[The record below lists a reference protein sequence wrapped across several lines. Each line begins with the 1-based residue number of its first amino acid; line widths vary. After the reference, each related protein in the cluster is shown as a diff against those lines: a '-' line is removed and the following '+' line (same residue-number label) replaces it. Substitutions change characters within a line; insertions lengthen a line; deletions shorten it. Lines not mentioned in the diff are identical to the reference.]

1 MKIKYFGGKKDMK
14 KKNEH
19 NKTCKKIKKL
29 MEWINEFVK
38 KAKVILK
45 ESLISFVYIIGFISV
60 IGIATFLLNFVVLK
74 LSEYSISELDI
85 TKGITAILIIMG
97 LMIVSIWF
105 LTTNADITKFFI
117 RCARGF
123 TIIFILIIIKLII
136 FSDYKFN
143 DIRSLDLI
151 LILASLSSSFFYLFK
166 NIKSLKDEK
175 RKREEK
181 EIYGLLYAIVVGV
194 AAIVILALNTE
205 SIANLNVEEYL
216 YIGWFKLLLSVIWG
230 FEILR
235 NFVLS
240 FFLLFQKKDHDIEY
254 YI

>member
-38 KAKVILK
+38 KAKVLLK

-105 LTTNADITKFFI
+105 LTTNADITKFF
-117 RCARGF
+117 
-123 TIIFILIIIKLII
+123 
-136 FSDYKFN
+136 Y
-143 DIRSLDLI
+143 
-151 LILASLSSSFFYLFK
+151 
-166 NIKSLKDEK
+166 
-175 RKREEK
+175 
-181 EIYGLLYAIVVGV
+181 
-194 AAIVILALNTE
+194 
-205 SIANLNVEEYL
+205 
-216 YIGWFKLLLSVIWG
+216 
-230 FEILR
+230 
-235 NFVLS
+235 
-240 FFLLFQKKDHDIEY
+240 
-254 YI
+254 